1 MQLYIDAH
9 CHLKNICNY
18 SDDLEKLISQG
29 ICGFICNAENP
40 DNWDNI
46 LTLTQQ
52 YNNVYGCVGV
62 HPWYIGSLQD
72 DWVRDMQELL
82 NKNSR
87 LMIGEVGLDKNY
99 PDLELQESIFMAQL
113 ELAIELNRPIHIHC
127 VGAWDKMLRILK
139 TYKGCVELHAF
150 SASDEILKQLLKKDN
165 VFFSY
170 SAAVLDSGRQK
181 LLEVVKNTPADRILV
196 ESDTKSPLIIIDIVK
211 RIADIKS
218 VAVDKIA
225 DTIYK
230 NSLRLIEN
238 GQIS

>member
-62 HPWYIGSLQD
+62 HPWCIGSLQD